1 MFVYRIEREKY
12 LDDTLKGIGASKT
25 KSSRWNSEYQRM
37 VYTAGSISLACLEV
51 LVHLGNIQT
60 LPSDRL
66 LVRIVIP
73 DDIIKSCITL
83 DVNNLPVGWN
93 NKPPSEISQLI
104 GDEFLHL
111 EESAVLKVPSSIIPN
126 ESNYLINPLHQDAKL
141 ITVSAFEPFNF
152 DERFLSLLV

>member
-1 MFVYRIEREKY
+1 
-12 LDDTLKGIGASKT
+12 
-25 KSSRWNSEYQRM
+25 M

-51 LVHLGNIQT
+51 LVHLWNLQT

-93 NKPPSEISQLI
+93 SKPPSEISQQI
-104 GDEFLHL
+104 DDEFLRL
-111 EESAVLKVPSSIIPN
+111 EESAVLKIPSSIISL
-126 ESNYLINPLHQDAKL
+126 ESNYLINPFYQDAKQ
-141 ITVSAFEPFNF
+141 IKVIANQPFIF
-152 DERFLSLLV
+152 DERMML